1 MTVFEENKE
10 QPSETNKENNEGS
23 FLDSL
28 VGDGKKFSSTEE
40 LAKSKA
46 YTDEM
51 IEQVKNENAQLRED
65 LDKRVNMEEMLNK
78 IKEERAAQP
87 TVENT
92 TPQLDEKSLEGLVS
106 GIMDKRATQAT
117 VQGNLNTVD
126 NKMKEIYGEDKAS
139 EMVAT
144 KAQAMGLKPSDLGDL
159 AQKSPEAFY
168 QLMGVTADKPSTPTV
183 TTPSV
188 RMDNFEAGNT
198 GVKDKAY
205 FDNLRRTDPR
215 KYFSPAVQN
224 EYMRLAS
231 GAIQQGKTF

>member
-1 MTVFEENKE
+1 MTVFEKQE
-10 QPSETNKENNEGS
+10 QPSEPNKETEGS
-23 FLDSL
+23 LLDSL
-28 VGDGKKFSSTEE
+28 VGEGKKFKDTEE
-40 LAKSKA
+40 LAKGKSYA
-46 YTDEM
+46 DEY
-51 IEQVKNENAQLRED
+51 IEQLKGETAQLRDE

-87 TVENT
+87 TEENT

-117 VQGNLNTVD
+117 VQDNLNTVD

-139 EMVAT
+139 EMVAI

-188 RMDNFEAGNT
+188 RMDNFEAGTT
-198 GVKDKAY
+198 GAKDKAY